1 MNSGTCVQSTY
12 RVPGTEEASTGST
25 LPPTE
30 LAHHRWVMTGNPLPA
45 TLLQALRTFPG
56 SNSFHSPSSSVRRYF
71 HPHFQVRKGRHEGRL
86 GFPKA
91 ILLTS

>member
-1 MNSGTCVQSTY
+1 MNSGACVQSTY

-30 LAHHRWVMTGNPLPA
+30 LAHHRWVMTGNPPPA

-56 SNSFHSPSSSVRRYF
+56 SNSFHSPSSSVRPVLF
-71 HPHFQVRKGRHEGRL
+71 HPHFQVRKGRHEGCLASPR
-86 GFPKA
+86 PC
-91 ILLTS
+91 S